1 MDLQVPQPEIFMP
14 ATRLL
19 LAALGIILL
28 APSSPITGQDS
39 ILKENGELRW
49 RRGNMHT
56 HSLWS
61 DGDHYPEMIAIWYR
75 DHGYQFLVF
84 TDHNTLLKN
93 EKWVDVDK
101 PKGGRPAFDALKTQ
115 FQGDW
120 VVTRQSGNKLECRL
134 KTFDEIYSKMAVPQE
149 FLLIQGEEIT
159 DSYKT
164 KPIHLCATNTAELL
178 PPTGGDSVTDV
189 MQRNIDASVAR
200 RERSGVKTL
209 VHLNHPNFGY
219 AITAEQL
226 MLIVGENFFEVYNGH
241 PTVHNSGDESHASTE
256 RMWDIINT
264 FRLSKLDL
272 PLMYGLATDDGHNY
286 FEKQPAKA
294 AQPGRGW
301 VMVLTESLTPDAI
314 VESLESGKF
323 YSSSGVTLKEIRH
336 EVGRLFISVKTEAD
350 VSYQIDFVGT
360 PRTFDAQST
369 PASDDP
375 ARADDRTRKYSADV
389 GTVLRSVEGPT
400 AEYSFT
406 GTELYVRAVITA
418 SRLHPN
424 PSEAGE
430 FERAWTQPVVPLPAR

>member
-226 MLIVGENFFEVYNGH
+226 MLIVGETSSRST
-241 PTVHNSGDESHASTE
+241 TVIRQSITAAMNLMLRPNECGILSTLF
-256 RMWDIINT
+256 DCPNLIFHSCT
-264 FRLSKLDL
+264 DL
-272 PLMYGLATDDGHNY
+272 PQTMAT
-286 FEKQPAKA
+286 
-294 AQPGRGW
+294 
-301 VMVLTESLTPDAI
+301 I
-314 VESLESGKF
+314 
-323 YSSSGVTLKEIRH
+323 TLKNNQPKQHNR
-336 EVGRLFISVKTEAD
+336 D
-350 VSYQIDFVGT
+350 
-360 PRTFDAQST
+360 
-369 PASDDP
+369 
-375 ARADDRTRKYSADV
+375 
-389 GTVLRSVEGPT
+389 
-400 AEYSFT
+400 
-406 GTELYVRAVITA
+406 
-418 SRLHPN
+418 
-424 PSEAGE
+424 EAGS
-430 FERAWTQPVVPLPAR
+430 WC